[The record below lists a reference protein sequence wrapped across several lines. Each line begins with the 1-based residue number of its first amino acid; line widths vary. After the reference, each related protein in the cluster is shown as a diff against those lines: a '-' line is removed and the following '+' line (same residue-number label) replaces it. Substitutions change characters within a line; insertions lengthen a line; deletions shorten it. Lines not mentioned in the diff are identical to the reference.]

1 MDNLSLYGLAF
12 LISTVKFLFA
22 ASIVGASALTPLEI
36 AISTGLGALCSFNVV
51 YWTSSYFMKKAKDR
65 KAKKALAGTPSK
77 SPLEAVKKKP
87 VFTKMNKYIIRAK
100 MSKSGFWL
108 ICILAPLFLSIPV
121 GSILIAKFYRDT
133 KMAYPLATV
142 SIIVFAFILAYF
154 NKAIFSL
161 F

>member
-36 AISTGLGALCSFNVV
+36 ALATGLGALCSFNII
-51 YWTSSYFMKKAKDR
+51 YWTSSYFMNKAKDR
-65 KAKKALAGTPSK
+65 KERKALAGIPPNK
-77 SPLEAVKKKP
+77 RIEAVKKKP

-100 MSKSGFWL
+100 LSKSGFWL
-108 ICILAPLFLSIPV
+108 ICILAPLFLSIPI
-121 GSILIAKFYRDT
+121 GSILVAKFYRNT
-133 KMAYPLATV
+133 KLAYPLANI
-142 SIIVFAFILAYF
+142 SIIAFAFILAYF

>member
-22 ASIVGASALTPLEI
+22 ASLVGATALTPLEI
-36 AISTGLGALCSFNVV
+36 ALSTGLGALCGFNIF
-51 YWTSSYFMKKAKDR
+51 YWSSSYFMKKAKER
-65 KAKKALAGTPSK
+65 KAKKALAGITSK
-77 SPLEAVKKKP
+77 SPLETVKKKP

-108 ICILAPLFLSIPV
+108 ICIFAPLILSIPI
-121 GSILIAKFYRDT
+121 GSILVAKFYRDN
-133 KMAYPLATV
+133 KLAYPLASV
-142 SIIVFAFILAYF
+142 SLIVFAFILAYF